1 MTVAVK
7 RAKLAALTVAL
18 TVHGALAMQ
27 LAPDPAVFA
36 EASDG
41 AAEAQIGGAFED
53 MAVGTLA
60 SQTAADV
67 MPPSPVA
74 AQKPLVAEAP
84 LTAQK
89 PVMMSTAPAVLAA
102 LPAPLAAKPQQPAK
116 AVPVKPVD
124 AAKVVPPRPKV
135 QQATNDTPR
144 PKPRAEKVV
153 KPTSTVTAKAGNAKV
168 NTRAGSA
175 TGTQEAK
182 AKRQGVPNAKG
193 NESGNAAASNYPGLV
208 MRRIARVPRPRVRS
222 AGAAVVVFAVA
233 QSGQLSSV
241 SLGRS
246 SGSSHLDQAALRLVR
261 QAAPFPAP
269 PKGAQRRFS
278 IRIEGR

>member
-1 MTVAVK
+1 MIVATK

-27 LAPDPAVFA
+27 LAPKPAVLA

-41 AAEAQIGGAFED
+41 AAEARIGGSFED

-60 SQTAADV
+60 SRVATDV
-67 MPPSPVA
+67 VSPMPVA
-74 AQKPLVAEAP
+74 AQTPLVME
-84 LTAQK
+84 
-89 PVMMSTAPAVLAA
+89 PVAPAALAA
-102 LPAPLAAKPQQPAK
+102 IPAPMAAKPQRPVQAK
-116 AVPVKPVD
+116 PVKPVEV
-124 AAKVVPPRPKV
+124 AHPPKV
-135 QQATNDTPR
+135 QQATKETPR
-144 PKPRAEKVV
+144 PKPRAEPLV

-168 NTRAGSA
+168 NARAGSA
-175 TGTQEAK
+175 TGTKDAK
-182 AKRQGVPNAKG
+182 AKRQGVTKAKG
-193 NESGNAAASNYPGLV
+193 TESGNAAVSNYPGVV

-222 AGAAVVVFAVA
+222 PGAAVVVFAVA